1 MASSLGVVVVALVVA
16 ATVLP
21 ISVGVGLKARS
32 FPEGA
37 IVIYP
42 VLFLTLERG

>member
-1 MASSLGVVVVALVVA
+1 LGVVALVVA

-21 ISVGVGLKARS
+21 VFVGVRLAARS

-37 IVIYP
+37 IVAYP
-42 VLFLTLERG
+42 VLFLTFEKG